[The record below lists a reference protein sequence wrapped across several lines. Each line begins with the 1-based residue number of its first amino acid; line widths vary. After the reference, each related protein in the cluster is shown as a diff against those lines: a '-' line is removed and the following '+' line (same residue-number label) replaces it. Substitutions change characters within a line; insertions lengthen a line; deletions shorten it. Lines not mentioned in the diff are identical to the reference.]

1 MPSGCTPSPTV
12 SEIASLPDFA
22 LIDVR
27 VVAALRSVSVNQTWR
42 DARSG
47 KIPAPI
53 RLSSRATRWKL
64 GDIRK
69 HLEELSPA

>member
-1 MPSGCTPSPTV
+1 MPAGCTPSPTV

-42 DARSG
+42 DARAG
-47 KIPAPI
+47 RIPAPI
-53 RLSSRATRWKL
+53 RLSARATRWKL

-69 HLEELSPA
+69 HLEELSPT